1 MQAFSAMRSIDRKG
15 ASAQSARAPARE
27 KPGGERQFM
36 WLLDKFLKKAIHH
49 GQLIVTDHD
58 GREYV
63 YGPGGSDYPEDEGG
77 RPGPIRIRLTH
88 RKAAAHIARYPQLGA
103 GEAFMWGWLVVEEPH
118 DIRDMILFV
127 TMNAKRLGDDA
138 IKPRGW
144 LRKLGQRAIAA
155 LDGINLRT
163 SARKNAE
170 HTYNLTREL
179 YERFLDEDRQ
189 YTMAYYR
196 DPSHSLEKAQLDKK
210 AHLAAKLYL
219 KPGMRVLDIGCGWGG
234 FALYLHQ
241 MYGVE
246 VLGVALAPDQIAFCK
261 ERAAALGVA
270 DKVKFA
276 LKDYRDVT
284 GEFDR
289 ISSVGLL
296 EHVGTVHY
304 PQFFEHTH
312 RLLKPDGVMISHCC
326 GRAGPPGFTD
336 AWTRKYIFPGG
347 YIPALSE
354 IVTQSEKAGWQV
366 MDVEAMR
373 FHYSLTLKE
382 WYRRTVMHR
391 EQITAMYDE
400 QFYRMWLFY
409 LAGAEQ
415 SFRNGMMV
423 NWQVQYVKDRRAIPM
438 TRDYIHEES
447 ARLRSLADV
456 PRWRFEAEREMTEAA
471 E

>member
-1 MQAFSAMRSIDRKG
+1 
-15 ASAQSARAPARE
+15 
-27 KPGGERQFM
+27 M
-36 WLLDKFLKKAIHH
+36 WLLDKFLKPAIKH
-49 GQLIVTDHD
+49 GQLVVTDHD
-58 GREYV
+58 GKQYL
-63 YGPGGSDYPEDEGG
+63 YGTDPGSYPPEQGG
-77 RPGPIRIRLTH
+77 RPGPVHIRLTH
-88 RKAAAHIARYPQLGA
+88 PKAAAHIARYPQLGA

-118 DIRDMILFV
+118 DIRDMILLV
-127 TMNAKRLGDDA
+127 TMNAKRLGDETL
-138 IKPRGW
+138 KPQGP
-144 LRKLGQRAIAA
+144 LRKALQRVIAK
-155 LDGINLRT
+155 LDGINLRG
-163 SARKNAE
+163 SARRNAE

-196 DPSHSLEKAQLDKK
+196 DEDPAATSLEQAQMDKK

-219 KPGMRVLDIGCGWGG
+219 KPGMKVLDIGCGWGG
-234 FALYLHQ
+234 FALYLHK

-246 VLGVALAPDQIAFCK
+246 VTGVALAPDQIAFCK
-261 ERAAALGVA
+261 ERAEAEGVA
-270 DKVKFA
+270 DKVQFH
-276 LKDYRDVT
+276 LMDYRDVT

-296 EHVGTVHY
+296 EHVGTIHY
-304 PQFFEHTH
+304 PQFFAHTH

-354 IVTQSEKAGWQV
+354 LVSESEQAGWQV

-373 FHYSLTLKE
+373 FHYSWTLQE
-382 WYRRTVMHR
+382 WYNRTVMHR
-391 EQITAMYDE
+391 EEITAMYDE

-423 NWQVQYVKDRRAIPM
+423 NWQIQYVKDRAAIPM
-438 TRDYIHEES
+438 TREYITEES
-447 ARLRSLADV
+447 ARLRALAQV
-456 PRWRFEAEREMTEAA
+456 PRWRFDPDLREAA

>member
-1 MQAFSAMRSIDRKG
+1 
-15 ASAQSARAPARE
+15 
-27 KPGGERQFM
+27 M
-36 WLLDKFLKKAIHH
+36 WLLDKFLGKAIKH
-49 GQLIVTDHD
+49 GQMIVTDHD
-58 GREYV
+58 GKEYT
-63 YGPGGSDYPEDEGG
+63 YGPGGGEYRPEVGG

-88 RKAAAHIARYPQLGA
+88 PKAASHIARYPQLGA

-127 TMNAKRLGDDA
+127 TMNAKRLGEA
-138 IKPRGW
+138 SLKPKGP
-144 LRKLGQRAIAA
+144 LRKGAQKLLAK
-155 LDGINLRT
+155 LDGINKRS

-170 HTYNLTREL
+170 HTYNLTRQL

-196 DPSHSLEKAQLDKK
+196 EDPEATSLEKAQMDKK
-210 AHLAAKLYL
+210 AHLAAKMYL
-219 KPGMRVLDIGCGWGG
+219 KPGMKVLDIGCGWGG
-234 FALYLHQ
+234 FALYLHK

-246 VLGVALAPDQIAFCK
+246 VTGVALAPDQIAFCK
-261 ERAAALGVA
+261 ERAEQLGVA
-270 DKVKFA
+270 DKVQFH
-276 LKDYRDVT
+276 LMDYRDVE

-296 EHVGTVHY
+296 EHVGTIHY
-304 PQFFEHTH
+304 PEFFEHTN

-354 IVTQSEKAGWQV
+354 LVTESEKAGWQV

-373 FHYSLTLKE
+373 FHYSYTLEE
-382 WYRRTVMHR
+382 WYNRTVMHR
-391 EQITAMYDE
+391 DEITEMYDE

-415 SFRNGMMV
+415 SFRNGTMV
-423 NWQVQYVKDRRAIPM
+423 NWQLQYVKNREAVPM
-438 TRDYIHEES
+438 TREYIHEES
-447 ARLRSLADV
+447 ARLREMGEV
-456 PRWRFEAEREMTEAA
+456 PSWRFDPALKEAA

>member
-1 MQAFSAMRSIDRKG
+1 
-15 ASAQSARAPARE
+15 
-27 KPGGERQFM
+27 M
-36 WLLDKFLKKAIHH
+36 WLLDKFLKKAIKH
-49 GQLIVTDHD
+49 GQLVVTDHD
-58 GREYV
+58 GKEYT
-63 YGPGGSDYPEDEGG
+63 YGSDPGSYEEVVGG
-77 RPGPIRIRLTH
+77 RPGPVRIRLTSS
-88 RKAAAHIARYPQLGA
+88 KAAAHIARYPQLGA

-118 DIRDMILFV
+118 DIRDMILLV
-127 TMNAKRLGDDA
+127 TMNAKLLGDETL
-138 IKPRGW
+138 KPQTP
-144 LRKLGQRAIAA
+144 LRKLGQRMIAA
-155 LDGINLRT
+155 LDGINLRS

-196 DPSHSLEKAQLDKK
+196 EDDPGSTSLEQAQMDKK

-219 KPGMRVLDIGCGWGG
+219 KPGIKVLDIGCGWGG
-234 FALYLHQ
+234 FALYLNK

-246 VLGVALAPDQIAFCK
+246 VTGVALAPDQIAFCK
-261 ERAAALGVA
+261 ERAEAEGVA
-270 DKVKFA
+270 DKVKFH
-276 LKDYRDVT
+276 LMDYRDVT

-296 EHVGTVHY
+296 EHVGTIHY
-304 PQFFEHTH
+304 PQFFEHTN
-312 RLLKPDGVMISHCC
+312 RLLKPGGVMVSHCC

-354 IVTQSEKAGWQV
+354 LVTNSEKFGWQV
-366 MDVEAMR
+366 TDVEAMR
-373 FHYSLTLKE
+373 FHYSYTLEE
-382 WYRRTVMHR
+382 WYKRTVMHR
-391 EQITAMYDE
+391 EEITAMYDE

-423 NWQVQYVKDRRAIPM
+423 NWQVQYVKDRAAIPM
-438 TRDYIHEES
+438 TREYIEEES
-447 ARLRSLADV
+447 ARLRAIGEV
-456 PRWRFEAEREMTEAA
+456 PGWRFDPGLKEAA